1 MSLQSTKMPTPITPG
16 SSTSIVRACALC
28 LALAGLACGAQSPAS
43 RGADD
48 RPAGTPATARSPV
61 ADAPV
66 ILALGDSLTAGLGL
80 AQSQAWPT
88 LLQRKLADAGLP
100 HRVVNAGVS
109 GDTSA
114 AGLARLD
121 WQLSQKPAIVVLEL
135 GANDGLRGLP
145 VAHTR
150 ENLAQIITRCQA
162 AGAQVLLAG
171 MQIPPNMGPDY
182 TAAFRDM
189 FPSLAKEHGVALIPF
204 LLEGVAADPALNQGD
219 GIHPTAQGHV
229 IVAETVW
236 RSLQPLLGAP

>member
-1 MSLQSTKMPTPITPG
+1 MTNHRPMPATSPG
-16 SSTSIVRACALC
+16 LVTAMTMVLTAL
-28 LALAGLACGAQSPAS
+28 LACGPA
-43 RGADD
+43 
-48 RPAGTPATARSPV
+48 PAPRDLAPDPTPTAASV
-61 ADAPV
+61 TDAPV

-88 LLQRKLADAGLP
+88 LVQAKLKAAGHE

-114 AGLARLD
+114 GGLARLD

-135 GANDGLRGLP
+135 GGNDGLRGLP

-150 ENLAQIITRCQA
+150 DNLAKIIQRCQA
-162 AGAQVLLAG
+162 AGATVLLAG

-182 TAAFRDM
+182 TAAFREM
-189 FPSLAKEHGVALIPF
+189 FPALAAEFTVPLIPF
-204 LLEGVAADPALNQGD
+204 LLEGVAGDTKLNQRD
-219 GIHPTAQGHV
+219 GIHPTAEGQA

-236 RSLQPLLGAP
+236 RSLQPLLAK

>member
-1 MSLQSTKMPTPITPG
+1 MTTQRLPSPA
-16 SSTSIVRACALC
+16 RARRALLL
-28 LALAGLACGAQSPAS
+28 LAALVACGGAPTQPAV
-43 RGADD
+43 RTGDV
-48 RPAGTPATARSPV
+48 AREAAPV

-80 AQSQAWPT
+80 PQSQAWPT
-88 LLQRKLADAGLP
+88 LLQARLNAAGRNY
-100 HRVVNAGVS
+100 RVVNAGVS

-145 VAHTR
+145 VEHTR
-150 ENLAQIITRCQA
+150 DNLAKIITRCQA

-182 TAAFRDM
+182 TAAFRAL
-189 FPSLAKEHGVALIPF
+189 FPALAKEYGVPLIPF
-204 LLEGVAADPALNQGD
+204 LLEGVAGDATLNQAD
-219 GIHPTAQGHV
+219 GIHPTAKGHE

-236 RSLQPLLGAP
+236 QALQPLLKPA